1 MTLKLNNFESL
12 LDDLSL
18 VSLPII
24 SYSCSKNNLFLTI
37 GFQYLSSLLR
47 NFIFNCKQV
56 QSFIESYFNLP
67 SFKVI
72 CFGHLFTKFTSL
84 TSHLYCLSACI
95 LCVSFQNFKFKV
107 NCFAVYKS
115 LYHYRQNSIPSFH
128 FCPTFTDV
136 IFYSGCAV
144 IHCLLLK
151 VLLPPSVGLYM
162 LDLPVILEIAFL

>member
-24 SYSCSKNNLFLTI
+24 SYSCSKNNLFLTV

-47 NFIFNCKQV
+47 NFISPQTSAEFR
-56 QSFIESYFNLP
+56 ESYFNLP

-95 LCVSFQNFKFKV
+95 LCVSFQNFTKFQV
-107 NCFAVYKS
+107 NCFAMCKS
-115 LYHYRQNSIPSFH
+115 LYHAARASIPSFH

-136 IFYSGCAV
+136 ICYSGCAV

-151 VLLPPSVGLYM
+151 VLLPPLGLYM